1 MYINGLF
8 LLLFWC
14 LGWAQFGFINSL
26 YLIIFLL
33 VGLLFGDTRRQAVV
47 ALFIFLLASVLQYHL
62 ISIQYPLPWVRKDL
76 RMEACVTGL
85 VEVRLAL
92 A

>member
-26 YLIIFLL
+26 YLIILLL
-33 VGLLFGDTRRQAVV
+33 VGLLFGYTPHKA
-47 ALFIFLLASVLQYHL
+47 LLAL
-62 ISIQYPLPWVRKDL
+62 
-76 RMEACVTGL
+76 
-85 VEVRLAL
+85 
-92 A
+92 

>member
-26 YLIIFLL
+26 YLIILLL
-33 VGLLFGDTRRQAVV
+33 VGLLFGYTRRQAVV
-47 ALFIFLLASVLQYHL
+47 SAVQFF
-62 ISIQYPLPWVRKDL
+62 
-76 RMEACVTGL
+76 C
-85 VEVRLAL
+85 
-92 A
+92 

>member
-47 ALFIFLLASVLQYHL
+47 ALFIFLLASAYLSPFL
-62 ISIQYPLPWVRKDL
+62 
-76 RMEACVTGL
+76 
-85 VEVRLAL
+85 
-92 A
+92 

>member
-47 ALFIFLLASVLQYHL
+47 ALFIF
-62 ISIQYPLPWVRKDL
+62 
-76 RMEACVTGL
+76 C
-85 VEVRLAL
+85 
-92 A
+92 

>member
-33 VGLLFGDTRRQAVV
+33 VGLLFGYTRRKAIDSAVQ
-47 ALFIFLLASVLQYHL
+47 FF
-62 ISIQYPLPWVRKDL
+62 
-76 RMEACVTGL
+76 C
-85 VEVRLAL
+85 
-92 A
+92 

>member
-26 YLIIFLL
+26 YLIILLL
-33 VGLLFGDTRRQAVV
+33 VGLLFVYTRRKAISAQLV
-47 ALFIFLLASVLQYHL
+47 FLLASVFQ
-62 ISIQYPLPWVRKDL
+62 
-76 RMEACVTGL
+76 
-85 VEVRLAL
+85 
-92 A
+92 